1 MKRENSELITIT
13 DHQEAEK
20 ADYYVCLRVAD
31 DPHEFPDNMTGFC
44 AQCGVPIIY
53 RPHAPITPKKIC
65 TTCAGPKMAADPDW
79 RIFVTPTVAQEV
91 ADVLARERRRKA
103 N

>member
-1 MKRENSELITIT
+1 MDREKRPPFEIT

-20 ADYYVCLRVAD
+20 ADYYVCLRCED

-44 AQCGVPIIY
+44 ALCGVPIIY
-53 RPHAPITPKKIC
+53 RPHAPITPRKIC
-65 TTCAGPKMAADPDW
+65 TICAGPKMAADPDW
-79 RIFVTPTVAQEV
+79 RVLVTPTVAQEV
-91 ADVLARERRRKA
+91 SDFIAKERRRKA

>member
-1 MKRENSELITIT
+1 MKRSSSQPFTIT

-20 ADYYVCLRVAD
+20 ADYYVCLRAAE
-31 DPHEFPDNMTGFC
+31 DPHEFTDNLTGFC
-44 AQCGVPIIY
+44 AVCGVPIIY

-65 TTCAGPKMAADPDW
+65 TICAVPKMRDDPDW

-91 ADVLARERRRKA
+91 AEVVARERRRKA